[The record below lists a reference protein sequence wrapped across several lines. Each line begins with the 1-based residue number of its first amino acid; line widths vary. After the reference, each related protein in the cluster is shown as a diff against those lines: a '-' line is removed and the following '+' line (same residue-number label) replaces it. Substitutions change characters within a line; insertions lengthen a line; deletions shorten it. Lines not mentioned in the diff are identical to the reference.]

1 MRIGSVVAPGP
12 VTKLA
17 ITRSSS
23 ESAKA
28 SIQPEATAGQ
38 ISGKVTVRNVRSGG
52 QPRSIA
58 ASCRLTSNVTR
69 RDCTTTATKQS
80 VSVVCAITMVQK
92 PRSISTATNSKSS
105 ESPVMTSGI
114 TSGA

>member
-1 MRIGSVVAPGP
+1 MRSGSVVAPGP

-17 ITRSSS
+17 INRSSS

-38 ISGKVTVRNVRSGG
+38 TSGNVMVRNVRNGG
-52 QPRSIA
+52 EPRSIA
-58 ASCRLTSNVTR
+58 ASCRLRSNVTS
-69 RDCTTTATKQS
+69 RDCTTTATKQR

-92 PRSISTATNSKSS
+92 PRSISTATNNRSS
-105 ESPVMTSGI
+105 DRPVITSGI

>member
-1 MRIGSVVAPGP
+1 MRNGSVVAPGP

-17 ITRSSS
+17 ITRSSR

-38 ISGKVTVRNVRSGG
+38 ISGSVIASNVRQGG

-58 ASCRLTSNVTR
+58 SSGRLLSTVTS
-69 RDCTTTATKQS
+69 RDCTMTATKQS

-92 PRSISTATNSKSS
+92 PRSTSTATNSSS
-105 ESPVMTSGI
+105 SDNPVITSGI
-114 TSGA
+114 TNGA